1 MWFWF
6 LVIFIPIIILA
17 ILEEAIQFMV
27 NRKIF
32 EKNDEPILIK
42 DKFKHFKNKFRYKKA
57 IPNKERLFVQPS

>member
-27 NRKIF
+27 NRKVF
-32 EKNDEPILIK
+32 GKNDKPILIK
-42 DKFKHFKNKFRYKKA
+42 DKFKHLKNKLRYKKSHS
-57 IPNKERLFVQPS
+57 Q